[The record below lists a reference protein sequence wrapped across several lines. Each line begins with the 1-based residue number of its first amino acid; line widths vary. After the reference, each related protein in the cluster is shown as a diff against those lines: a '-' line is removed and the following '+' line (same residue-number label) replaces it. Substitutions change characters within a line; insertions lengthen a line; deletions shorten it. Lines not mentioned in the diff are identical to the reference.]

1 MSQIKQVIVMRTK
14 YIDAD
19 GKPFGMRKGKLI
31 SQSSHASMAF
41 LTRRLQ
47 KQYDAENPKIAY
59 VEKIDPVTGKIIK
72 VVDAF
77 ASGKSRP
84 CFVKYLFTPVE
95 WDWMQ
100 GSFAKVCCQVKSEE
114 ELMQIYDQAK
124 EAGLEVHLIEDRGLT
139 EFHGVKTATCL
150 AIGPDLSEKIDV
162 ITGNLELY

>member
-1 MSQIKQVIVMRTK
+1 MSNIKQVIVIRK
-14 YIDAD
+14 DLKVRR
-19 GKPFGMRKGKLI
+19 GKECA
-31 SQSSHASMAF
+31 QASHGAMAF

-84 CFVKYLFTPVE
+84 CFVKNLFTPIE
-95 WDWMQ
+95 WEWIQ
-100 GSFAKVCCQVKSEE
+100 GSFAKVCCQVNSEE

-124 EAGLEVHLIEDRGLT
+124 AAGLEVHLIEDRGLT